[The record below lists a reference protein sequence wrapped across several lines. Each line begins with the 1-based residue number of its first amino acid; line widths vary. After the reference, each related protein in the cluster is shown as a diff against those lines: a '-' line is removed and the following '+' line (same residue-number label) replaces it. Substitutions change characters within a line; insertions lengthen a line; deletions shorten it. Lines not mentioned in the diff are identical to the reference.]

1 MKLAGEICAGIAIGG
16 VLASLVIAIGVAVF
30 S

>member
-1 MKLAGEICAGIAIGG
+1 MKLAAEICAGIAIGG
-16 VLASLVIAIGVAVF
+16 AGAFLVIAIGVAVF